1 MGASRIYSRDL
12 ILKLIERHKET
23 PFVVACLLQYPMPP
37 RHAHKN
43 TSLRSLH
50 RHRFVA
56 QFKTISFS
64 VLLLVFCYR
73 LGTPPTSE
81 FEAWSPQLPNS
92 LRWEDR
98 LVPESLS
105 RGDPKPDVRP
115 SVEAGKTSVTLVQ
128 DVEHHPKTEG
138 RSGIK
143 PNNENQEDERNR
155 LDVDLRPEELQ
166 GKHSNSNDEP
176 KEEEPKPEDDPGS
189 EDGQKPDGE
198 SDPKGDSKSDGA
210 EEEPRPEQQEDE
222 SEECDGWT
230 DLEAPVADWDYFPDI
245 KEQSVREPSLKLDP
259 DKCSKLKLKI
269 SPPKR
274 RPPSKGACD
283 GYEGILHIQEGDFG
297 GASGTIFFQYMI
309 GHLQWA
315 AQHNYKPWVHLNN
328 VSKPV
333 FDTVVHTQG
342 PGVKFTM
349 MDGMEVDSAR
359 DKRDPCGYLFPGR
372 PKLRSDTVMASN
384 EFAFKG
390 TGVWGHYFE
399 PVSDFSPGDPSCS
412 EKPMITLD
420 SDQVAPGLHA
430 QAPWSPKAW
439 RYWMPDYIQQT
450 NISLQDWFEPQR
462 RHAAAIAKRHIRFNA
477 GMEQRAACAHPN
489 SENSLGMHIRHG
501 DKWLSRDILSVNE
514 FLPYCEAFVDNG
526 GGAIYLATDSSM
538 VFDEIKRDWPD
549 RVTSRIVRQ
558 QAVKGLSRNGTAA
571 FELGVSTHRTN
582 VEALTDG
589 LALSKCTYL
598 LHGLSALSEAAFY
611 MNPGLI
617 ERAVNLETEEDPR
630 LEVDYFVNQILPR
643 GRA

>member
-1 MGASRIYSRDL
+1 
-12 ILKLIERHKET
+12 
-23 PFVVACLLQYPMPP
+23 MPP
-37 RHAHKN
+37 RHTHQN
-43 TSLRSLH
+43 ISLRSPLH

-56 QFKTISFS
+56 QFKTISLS

-73 LGTPPTSE
+73 LRAPPTSE
-81 FEAWSPQLPNS
+81 FEAWSPRLQNS
-92 LRWEDR
+92 LRSEDR
-98 LVPESLS
+98 PVPEYPS
-105 RGDPKPDVRP
+105 RRDPKPDVWP

-198 SDPKGDSKSDGA
+198 SDPKGDSKSDDA

-222 SEECDGWT
+222 SKEREGWT
-230 DLEAPVADWDYFPDI
+230 DLEEPVADWDYFPDM
-245 KEQSVREPSLKLDP
+245 KEQLVRERSSKLDP
-259 DKCSKLKLKI
+259 DKCSKLNLKT

-283 GYEGILHIQEGDFG
+283 GYEGILHIQEGDYG

-315 AQHNYKPWVHLNN
+315 AQHNYKPWVHLNDF
-328 VSKPV
+328 SKPV
-333 FDTVVHTQG
+333 FDTAVHTQG

-349 MDGMEVDSAR
+349 MDGMEVGLAR
-359 DKRDPCGYLFPGR
+359 DKRDPYGYLFPGR
-372 PKLRSDTVMASN
+372 PKLRSDIDMASN
-384 EFAFKG
+384 EFVFEG
-390 TGVWGHYFE
+390 TGVWEHYFE

-412 EKPMITLD
+412 QKLLVTLD
-420 SDQVAPGLHA
+420 SDQVTTGLHS

-439 RYWMPDYIQQT
+439 RYSMPDYIQQT

-462 RHAAAIAKRHIRFNA
+462 RHAAAIAKRHIRVNA
-477 GMEQRAACAHPN
+477 RMKQRAACAHPN
-489 SENSLGMHIRHG
+489 PENSLGMHIRHG
-501 DKWLSRDILSVNE
+501 DKWLSSRNILSVSE

-549 RVTSRIVRQ
+549 HVATRIVRQ

-617 ERAVNLETEEDPR
+617 ERAVNLETREDHR

-643 GRA
+643 GRV